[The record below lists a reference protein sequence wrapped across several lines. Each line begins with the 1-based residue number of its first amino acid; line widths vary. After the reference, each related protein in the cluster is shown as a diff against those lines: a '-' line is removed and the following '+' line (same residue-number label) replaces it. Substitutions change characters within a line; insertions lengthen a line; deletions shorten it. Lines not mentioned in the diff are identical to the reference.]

1 MSDFITENNYLDH
14 AATTYVREEV
24 LEKMLPFFTEK
35 FGNPSSLYDI
45 AQESKNAIEE
55 SREICAQILNCDP
68 AEIYFTSGGS
78 ESNNMAIKG
87 LQSSNNIDYRVIS
100 SSVEHHAVIHP
111 IEQLS
116 IRGVDVVFI
125 DVNNEGLINLQ
136 TFKEKISKS
145 TKLVSFMYVNNETGV
160 IQDLKLISKIIKEF
174 QENNESE
181 IIFHSDAVQAPGK
194 LSLDTDILGV
204 DLMSISGHKIY
215 APKGIGL
222 LYKKNGIQIHPL
234 ISGGGQE
241 NQLRSGTENV
251 PYIVAFAEALRLSD
265 IERKDNE
272 IKMKKLSDLLIS
284 TLDQRIGNYKLNSS
298 RNNCVPGIINLSFPG
313 YEGESIII
321 GLNFKGIYVSSGSA
335 CSSASLEPSHV
346 LSSMG
351 LTKEESLSSIRV
363 SLGIYNNENHIF
375 EFVNALEAVL
385 NQLASYKR

>member
-1 MSDFITENNYLDH
+1 MSQFIKENNYLDH
-14 AATTYVREEV
+14 AATTYVRQEV
-24 LEKMLPFFTEK
+24 LEKMLPFFAEK

-55 SREICAQILNCDP
+55 SREICAEILNCSP
-68 AEIYFTSGGS
+68 SEIYFTSGGT

-87 LQSSNNIDYRVIS
+87 LLSSNSVDYRVIS
-100 SSVEHHAVIHP
+100 SSIEHHAVIHP

-116 IRGVDVVFI
+116 KRGVEVVFI
-125 DVNNEGLINLQ
+125 DVNKNGLINLES
-136 TFKEKISKS
+136 FRKKINKS
-145 TKLVSFMYVNNETGV
+145 TKLVSFMYVNNEIGV
-160 IQDLKLISKIIKEF
+160 VQDLRLISKIVKEF
-174 QENNESE
+174 QQENDCD

-194 LSLDTDILGV
+194 LSLDTEILGV

-222 LYKKNGIQIHPL
+222 LYIRNGIEVHPL

-241 NQLRSGTENV
+241 NQMRSGTENV

-265 IERKDNE
+265 IERHENE
-272 IKMKKLSDLLIS
+272 RKMKKLSDLLIS
-284 TLDQRIGNYKLNSS
+284 TLNDRITDYKLNSS
-298 RNNCVPGIINLSFPG
+298 RDNCVPGIINLSFPG

-363 SLGIYNNENHIF
+363 SLGKYNNENHIYD
-375 EFVNALEAVL
+375 FVNALEAVL
-385 NQLASYKR
+385 SQLASYKK